1 MAFLPCD
8 HGMHPFRG
16 KSATVYSAL
25 NVGTGMDRT
34 KIRLCPDHAAVVAE
48 ALAPH
53 EVTNGRD
60 AEFDD
65 LVAQCMTCG
74 KQSDPESRRM
84 LFVTAYF
91 GGDDRR
97 DFWSGLH
104 SGCPMPPLLRPE
116 TMVR

>member
-25 NVGTGMDRT
+25 NVGTAMDRT

-53 EVTNGRD
+53 EVPADRATV
-60 AEFDD
+60 DD
-65 LVAQCMTCG
+65 HFGDVCMTCG
-74 KQSDPESRRM
+74 AESDPESKRM

-104 SGCPMPPLLRPE
+104 PGCPMPPLLRPG
-116 TMVR
+116 TPVS

>member
-8 HGMHPFRG
+8 HGLHPFRG

-25 NVGTGMDRT
+25 NVGSTMDRT
-34 KIRLCPDHAAVVAE
+34 KLRLCPDHAAVVAE
-48 ALAPH
+48 TLAPH
-53 EVTNGRD
+53 EVPSDRG
-60 AEFDD
+60 AE
-65 LVAQCMTCG
+65 LETQVATCMTCG
-74 KQSDPESRRM
+74 SESDPESRRM

-104 SGCPMPPLLRPE
+104 PGCPMPPVLRPAAP
-116 TMVR
+116 TS